1 MIIDDEDAAR
11 RNLRRVINSFPE
23 LNIVAEITN
32 SASAIRQINELEP
45 DIVFLDIEM
54 PGGNGFD
61 VAKATSHIN
70 YQLIF
75 VTAFQNYA
83 LDAFETRAIDY
94 LLKPVR
100 PELLKKCLAKILL
113 QEKLAREAL
122 IEESNQSGGLILSD
136 GKNKRVIAFHHI
148 CYVEG
153 IGRYRQIHLTK
164 QGIEV
169 HKMESLVSDTTLDSF
184 EKKLTTKHFFRNHRG
199 YLVNIDQVNRLYIE
213 ARKYVISFNEHDT
226 KIPVS
231 RNKVSQ
237 LKERLSEF
245 NRD

>member
-1 MIIDDEDAAR
+1 MIVDDEEAAR

-23 LNIVAEITN
+23 LNIVAEATN
-32 SASAIRQINELEP
+32 SVSAVRQINELEP

-61 VAKATSHIN
+61 VAKATSHVN
-70 YQLIF
+70 YQLVF
-75 VTAFQNYA
+75 VTAFQSYA

-113 QEKLAREAL
+113 QEKLVREAL
-122 IEESNQSGGLILSD
+122 VEESSHSGGVVLSD
-136 GKNKRVIAFHHI
+136 GKNKRVIAYHHI
-148 CYVEG
+148 CYIEG

-169 HKMESLVSDTTLDSF
+169 HKMESLVSDTTLDAF
-184 EKKLTTKHFFRNHRG
+184 EEKLTSKHFIRSHRG
-199 YLVNIDQVNRLYIE
+199 YIVNIDHVNRLYID
-213 ARKYVISFNEHDT
+213 ARKYVVSFNEHDT
-226 KIPVS
+226 KVPVS
-231 RNKVSQ
+231 RNKISK
-237 LKERLSEF
+237 LKELLAVF
-245 NRD
+245 NRA